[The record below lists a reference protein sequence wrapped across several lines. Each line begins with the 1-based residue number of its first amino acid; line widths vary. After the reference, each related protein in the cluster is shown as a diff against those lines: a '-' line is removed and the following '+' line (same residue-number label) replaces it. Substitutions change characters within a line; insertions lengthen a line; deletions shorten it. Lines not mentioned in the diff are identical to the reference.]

1 LKIYRDSVLGIV
13 QRHYPNLQ
21 GLYLFGSGAS
31 GQEQPESDID
41 LAILLPKATDP
52 VLLWEGAQQTAV
64 EVGKRVDIIDLRCAS
79 TVLKAQVVNSG
90 QRIATIDQTAC
101 QEFEMLALSMYLR
114 FNEERIGIIEAIQKD
129 RRVWGAPHE
138 SDQKGVCLSYG

>member
-1 LKIYRDSVLGIV
+1 LKLYRDGILITV
-13 QRHYPNLQ
+13 QSHYPDLQ

-31 GQEQPESDID
+31 GHDQPESDID

-52 VLLWEGAQQTAV
+52 VSLWECGQQIAV
-64 EVGKRVDIIDLRCAS
+64 VIGKRVDLLDLRCAS
-79 TVLKAQVVNSG
+79 MVMKAQVVNSG

-101 QEFEMLALSMYLR
+101 QAFEMLALSMYLR

-129 RRVWGAPHE
+129 RQVFG
-138 SDQKGVCLSYG
+138 